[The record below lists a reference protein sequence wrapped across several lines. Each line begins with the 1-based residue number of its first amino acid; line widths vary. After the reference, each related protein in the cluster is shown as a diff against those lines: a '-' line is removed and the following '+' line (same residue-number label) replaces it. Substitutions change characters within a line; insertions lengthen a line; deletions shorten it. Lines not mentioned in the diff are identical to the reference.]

1 MILMICEA
9 MPSIISMSFSKRK
22 SEIGVR
28 HMKTFK
34 VWVDDLRIPPSD
46 ANIWVRSVDDAI
58 VVIYMYEKQYEYD
71 TILLDMDHDAGDY
84 AKDGGDYIN
93 ILNWLEE
100 SGLVD
105 TGYSFRL
112 HSMNPVGVQ
121 NMRAI
126 IQKNNWK
133 EIS

>member
-1 MILMICEA
+1 MT
-9 MPSIISMSFSKRK
+9 
-22 SEIGVR
+22 
-28 HMKTFK
+28 TFK
-34 VWVDDLRIPPSD
+34 VWVDDLRTPPSD
-46 ANIWVRSVDDAI
+46 ANVWVRSVEEAR
-58 VVIYMYEKQYEYD
+58 VVIYMYEKQYDYD
-71 TILLDMDHDAGDY
+71 TILLDLDHDAGDF
-84 AKDGGDYIN
+84 ASDGGDYIN